1 MASSGIYLIINNA
14 NIRSYV
20 GSASNITKRFV
31 DHLHRLRH
39 NKHYNKYLQNS
50 WNKYGESAFEF
61 HVIEHCLKEK
71 LIEREQF
78 YLDIFQTCKSEN
90 GFNKNPKAE
99 SCLGVKHSKEANEQK
114 SKRQMGHTWCRGMKM
129 PEKFKKKISEIMKG
143 NKYGSFKRSEAEKKR
158 LREMNIGRKFSNEIR
173 EKVSKA
179 ITKVWRDGRMVSE
192 ETKKKTS
199 TSLMGHIVTEETRK
213 KISIGNKGKKRTDE
227 QNKRMSEKLKGRIAS
242 DETREK
248 LSQATTKWWQDK
260 RNIICR
266 N

>member
-1 MASSGIYLIINNA
+1 MISSGIYLIINNTD
-14 NIRSYV
+14 IKSYV
-20 GSASNITKRFV
+20 GSASDITRRFTN
-31 DHLHRLRH
+31 HLYNLRH
-39 NKHYNKYLQNS
+39 NKHYNKHLQSS
-50 WNKYGESAFEF
+50 WNKYGESNFEF
-61 HVIEHCLKEK
+61 HVIEYCPKEK

-99 SCLGVKHSKEANEQK
+99 SCLGVKHSKEANERK
-114 SKRQMGHTWCRGMKM
+114 SKRQKGHTWCRGMKM
-129 PEKFKKKISEIMKG
+129 PEEFKKKISEIMKG
-143 NKYGSFKRSEAEKKR
+143 NKYGSFERSEADKKR
-158 LREMNIGRKFSNEIR
+158 LREMNKGRKFSNETK
-173 EKVSKA
+173 EKMSKA
-179 ITKVWRDGRMVSE
+179 IAKVWSNGRLVSE
-192 ETKKKTS
+192 ETKRKIS
-199 TSLMGHIVTEETRK
+199 ISNIGRIVSEETRK

-260 RNIICR
+260 RNIICQ